1 MDIASSWGGGED
13 ISVVASGIVAPGGQ
27 KLALNDTGDGVLV
40 WYKDHGVQKLMA
52 VGLAASRSIIAWM
65 SDGNSEAWDIS
76 SLPNLSFGGQVTTNM
91 TDAEIDTLPGSD
103 SNTAKFNTDKIV
115 QALSEDP
122 ASSAAAIYCRS
133 MSIAG
138 HACSLPNMSQLRRI
152 YALRDV
158 IDSLDPTA
166 SGNTVYTLSNWGFRA
181 RGINPYCCWS
191 SNENNASH
199 AWTVASS
206 GLAYPH
212 DKLAALGVIPI
223 LELDPVTLRPLSS

>member
-1 MDIASSWGGGED
+1 MDIASSWGGGVD

-52 VGLAASRSIIAWM
+52 VGLANNRGTSSWM
-65 SDGNSEAWDIS
+65 SDGNSDAWDIFT
-76 SLPNLSFGGQVTTNM
+76 LPNLSFSGQVATNM

-133 MSIAG
+133 VSIAG
-138 HACSLPNMSQLRRI
+138 HACSLPNMNQLRRI
-152 YALRDV
+152 RVLRGM

-166 SGNTVYTLSNWGFRA
+166 SGNTVYKLSNWGFRA
-181 RGINPYCCWS
+181 SGAKAYCWS
-191 SNENNASH
+191 SSEDTASH
-199 AWTVASS
+199 AWTVVHNGFAN
-206 GLAYPH
+206 PH
-212 DKLAALGVIPI
+212 DKLGQFGVIPI